1 MESCGFRDRIE
12 QFAQLD
18 TVVIGI
24 SVDDAASQSKFVE
37 KNNLNFPLLCDTER
51 SVSKAFG
58 VLGANGL
65 AQRKTF
71 VMDKQ
76 GVLRKIYDKVDPK
89 KHPDEVLAWIK
100 ENLK

>member
-1 MESCGFRDRIE
+1 M
-12 QFAQLD
+12 
-18 TVVIGI
+18 IGI
-24 SVDDAASQSKFVE
+24 SVDDFASQSKFADQH
-37 KNNLNFPLLCDTER
+37 NLNFPLLCDTEKT
-51 SVSKAFG
+51 VTMAFG

-71 VMDKQ
+71 VIDKQ
-76 GVLRKIYDKVDPK
+76 GVVRKIYDKVDVK